1 MSDRRW
7 QRLPDFVSTEAE
19 GSHVIFSVVSGN
31 YTALNASANLIWE
44 ALAEPVT
51 EAALVDLLTARY
63 AVDRATAA
71 AAVTRT
77 LRSLADLE
85 LVRATA

>member
-19 GSHVIFSVVSGN
+19 GSHVIFSVVSAN
-31 YTALNASANLIWE
+31 YTALNASANMIWE

-63 AVDRATAA
+63 AVDRETAA